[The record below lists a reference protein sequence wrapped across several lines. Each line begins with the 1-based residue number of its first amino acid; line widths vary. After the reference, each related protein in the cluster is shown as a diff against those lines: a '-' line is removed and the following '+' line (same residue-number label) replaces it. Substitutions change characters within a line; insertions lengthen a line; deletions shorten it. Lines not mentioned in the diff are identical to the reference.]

1 MSSIPASPW
10 GQVTLRWR
18 PHFLPRPDT
27 SAAVPAPAESGG
39 WQEEAAGW
47 GSRRRQKKEA
57 AEGGSS
63 ADPTHTSIIC
73 HLSSSVT
80 QGGFAAILS
89 LSLPEGTVT
98 CKGHHLGG
106 GSDAIFPAS
115 LHTLVL
121 GGCHLGKGISTILGV
136 SLSLGELWDLGILYL
151 GIIYCYFLLLQFHL
165 LANYYLFA
173 YIYSYLFLS
182 IGGKELVKTKRENSL
197 LKRCPLNCF
206 KQDREKWFFARRP

>member
-1 MSSIPASPW
+1 M
-10 GQVTLRWR
+10 
-18 PHFLPRPDT
+18 FLPGQDT
-27 SAAVPAPAESGG
+27 VVGNLKCHLFQPVPGARSPCAGAHIFFPTQVQQYQHQQSLVGG
-39 WQEEAAGW
+39 RRRQQGEAAG
-47 GSRRRQKKEA
+47 GGRRRRQQKEA

-136 SLSLGELWDLGILYL
+136 SLSLGEL
-151 GIIYCYFLLLQFHL
+151 
-165 LANYYLFA
+165 
-173 YIYSYLFLS
+173 
-182 IGGKELVKTKRENSL
+182 
-197 LKRCPLNCF
+197 
-206 KQDREKWFFARRP
+206 